1 MERDYASLIPT
12 EPPAGLMDFLR
23 REGNFECGVMGFR
36 WIGREEAEART
47 FCDEFGGDFR
57 PRELLEGRKRHKAAL
72 LWCSECDA
80 EMVAEY
86 VSEEGCGRYGGPGK
100 GIRIE
105 EDYQQTSGEYQEYH
119 EMRCPHCGEKV
130 TLLGADALYHG
141 RTEQAFA
148 VALTVGRDGA
158 EPLPVLTEWR
168 VERKYRWKEAREYC
182 SAFSAYVVDG
192 KRIIKLARYRRG
204 LSGFYR
210 LDQWERLK
218 QAKDKLGVPYFLNE
232 MPDLAGTSLENAKL
246 PEYYAQ
252 AYDKDLFFPLG
263 YIRLYQ
269 RRPNIENLITS
280 GLGEVVGQAIRDEA
294 NANMSYSTSL
304 RIPVLRWIR
313 WKEKRPAQMLGLT
326 REQLRQ
332 TKAAKWDA
340 ERYRFWAQQDGAM
353 RFDAAMELLR
363 CEEPR
368 AILEM
373 IQDGADPMRTV
384 RYLKKQ
390 QQSYHY
396 LQDYRRMARRAEL
409 DLTQE
414 VIVWPPHLREA
425 HDRVQQEVRYQVSG
439 ECREQFAE
447 MSKRCAGL
455 RWEHDGICIRPAATP
470 EELIEEGATL
480 HHCVGGYAER
490 HASGSIILFVRHTR
504 RPERSWYTLNVSVHK
519 KMILQLHGYGNERS
533 PKGKKLRI
541 PREVREFVALWEKEV
556 LWKWVLPEEK
566 KATGKGRKSGTA
578 A

>member
-12 EPPAGLMDFLR
+12 EPPAGLMNFLR
-23 REGNFECGVMGFR
+23 REGKFECGVMGFR
-36 WIGREEAEART
+36 WIGREDAEART
-47 FCDEFGGDFR
+47 LCAEFGGDFR
-57 PRELLEGRKRHKAAL
+57 PRELLEGRTGHKAAL

-105 EDYQQTSGEYQEYH
+105 DDYQQTSGEYQEYH

-158 EPLPVLTEWR
+158 EQLPVLTEWC
-168 VERKYRWKEAREYC
+168 VERKYRWKETREYC

-192 KRIIKLARYRRG
+192 KRVVKLVRCRRCP
-204 LSGFYR
+204 SGFYR
-210 LDQWERLK
+210 LEQWEQMK
-218 QAKDKLGVPYFLNE
+218 QAKDKLGAPYFLNE

-280 GLGEVVGQAIRDEA
+280 GLGEVVGQAIHDEA
-294 NANMSYSTSL
+294 NANMSYRTSL

-326 REQLRQ
+326 REQLRR
-332 TKAAKWDA
+332 TKADGWDA
-340 ERYRFWAQQDGAM
+340 ERYRFWAENAGAM
-353 RFDAAMELLR
+353 RFEDAEELLQK
-363 CEEPR
+363 EEPR
-368 AILEM
+368 AIREM
-373 IQDGADPMRTV
+373 IGDGVDPLRTV

-396 LQDYRRMARRAEL
+396 LQDYRRMAQRAGL
-409 DLTQE
+409 DLSQE
-414 VIVWPPHLREA
+414 VVAWPPHLREA
-425 HDRVQQEVRYQVSG
+425 HDRVMVETMYKVDAES
-439 ECREQFAE
+439 REEFAR
-447 MSKRCAGL
+447 MSARCAGL
-455 RWEHDGICIRPAATP
+455 CWERDGICIRPAACP
-470 EELIEEGATL
+470 EELVLEGSTL
-480 HHCVGGYAER
+480 HHCVGGYARR
-490 HASGSIILFVRHTR
+490 HAKGEIILFIRHTR
-504 RPERSWYTLNVSVHK
+504 RPERSWYTLNVDVRK
-519 KMILQLHGYGNERS
+519 KTIIQLHGYGNERS
-533 PKGKKLRI
+533 PNGERLQIPKKVKEFVEMWQ
-541 PREVREFVALWEKEV
+541 REVLGP
-556 LWKWVLPEEK
+556 WVLPAEK
-566 KATGKGRKSGTA
+566 KAKRKKGGEA

>member
-1 MERDYASLIPT
+1 M
-12 EPPAGLMDFLR
+12 
-23 REGNFECGVMGFR
+23 
-36 WIGREEAEART
+36 
-47 FCDEFGGDFR
+47 
-57 PRELLEGRKRHKAAL
+57 
-72 LWCSECDA
+72 
-80 EMVAEY
+80 
-86 VSEEGCGRYGGPGK
+86 
-100 GIRIE
+100 
-105 EDYQQTSGEYQEYH
+105 
-119 EMRCPHCGEKV
+119 

-158 EPLPVLTEWR
+158 EPLPVLTEWC

-192 KRIIKLARYRRG
+192 KRIIKLAHYRRY

-210 LDQWERLK
+210 FDQWEQLK

-252 AYDKDLFFPLG
+252 TYDKDRFFPLG

-280 GLGEVVGQAIRDEA
+280 GLGDVVGQAIRDEA

-304 RIPVLRWIR
+304 RMPVLPWIN

-368 AILEM
+368 AIREM
-373 IQDGADPMRTV
+373 IRDGADPMRTV
-384 RYLKKQ
+384 RYLRKQ
-390 QQSYHY
+390 KQDYHY
-396 LQDYRRMARRAEL
+396 LRDYRRMARQAEL
-409 DLTQE
+409 DLAQE
-414 VIVWPPHLREA
+414 VVAWPPHLQAA
-425 HDRVQQEVRYQVSG
+425 HDRLQQEVRYQVSG
-439 ECREQFAE
+439 DCRKQFAE
-447 MSKRCAGL
+447 MSARCAGL
-455 RWEHDGICIRPAATP
+455 CWEHDGICIRPAACP
-470 EELIEEGATL
+470 EELVREGSTL
-480 HHCVGGYAER
+480 HHCVGGYARR
-490 HASGSIILFVRHTR
+490 HAKGEIILFIRHTR
-504 RPERSWYTLNVSVHK
+504 RPERSWYTFNVDVHK
-519 KMILQLHGYGNERS
+519 KTIIQLHGYGNERS
-533 PKGKKLRI
+533 PNGERLQI
-541 PREVREFVALWEKEV
+541 PKRVTEFVEMWQREVLGP
-556 LWKWVLPEEK
+556 WVLPAEK
-566 KATGKGRKSGTA
+566 KAKRKKGGEA